1 MTEHKTEIKH
11 EPKEKTELADG
22 IKKSTNAGLKDG
34 LQDNKSSEAKD
45 KKEEHKEK
53 KAENVKAKKHEAYA
67 IGKSIHIS
75 KKHSMNLGRFI
86 KNKAIDSVLIDLE
99 NVAKMKKVVPFKG
112 EIPH

>member
-11 EPKEKTELADG
+11 EPKEKTDLADC

-34 LQDNKSSEAKD
+34 LQDNKSSEA
-45 KKEEHKEK
+45 KEK